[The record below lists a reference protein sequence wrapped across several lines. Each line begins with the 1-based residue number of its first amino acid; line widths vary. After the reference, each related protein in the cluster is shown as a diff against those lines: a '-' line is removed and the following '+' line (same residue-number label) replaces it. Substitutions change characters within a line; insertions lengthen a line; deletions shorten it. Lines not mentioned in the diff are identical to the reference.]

1 MTHPAIQ
8 YAQDVLSGEV
18 TACRYVKLA
27 AQRFLND
34 LERTDVWMDWQE
46 ANKVINVISNFKQ
59 WKGKQSGDYIT
70 LQPHQQFILANQ
82 FGFKKHNLAGNVVRR
97 FSTSYEE
104 VARKNAKTTI
114 EAAKQLYHLA
124 FESESGP
131 QIYAGA
137 TKEAQ
142 AQIVVNDA
150 GKIAQATPALR
161 SRLKNFDNQ
170 GNVRRVVNYENGG
183 FVAALGSDSKRLD
196 GLDPS
201 WASIDEYHAHPDN
214 GVRDVIET
222 GMGAREQPF
231 LDIITTAGYD
241 RHSVC
246 YEFRDVVIRVLEG
259 QIEDD
264 SLFGIIFTLDEEDD
278 WRDEQCWAKAN
289 PMLDVSVS
297 RDYLAN
303 EVNKA
308 QNEGS
313 SKVVSV
319 LTKNFNV
326 WTDSAQTWISGDLWA
341 NLALNKSDEEL
352 SQVPCWGGL
361 DLSSTSDLTAFVLV
375 FHCQDSYHFKYWF
388 FTPEDRARLRD
399 EDRGTPYTKWVRDG
413 HLLKNEGNVIDYDFV
428 QQVIEQAAERY
439 NIQSIA
445 FDRYNAVQVVQR
457 LQDAGINMSPFNQS
471 IGNMSSPTK
480 ELERRISERQVS
492 HEPNGC
498 MDWMMSNVEIF
509 TDANE
514 NIKITKRNKVKSRVD
529 GPVASVMAF
538 GEMLTNNQP
547 AGPSIYE
554 QNIGLL

>member
-1 MTHPAIQ
+1 LTHPAIQ

-18 TACRYVKLA
+18 TACRYVQLA

-34 LERTDVWMDWQE
+34 LERTDIWMDWEQ

-59 WKGKQSGDYIT
+59 WKGKQSGDFIT
-70 LQPHQQFILANQ
+70 LQPHQKFILTNQ
-82 FGFKKHNLAGNVVRR
+82 FGFKKTNVDGNVVRR
-97 FSTSYEE
+97 FNTSYEE

-114 EAAKQLYHLA
+114 EAAKQLYHLC
-124 FESESGP
+124 FENEHGP
-131 QIYAGA
+131 QVYAGA

-246 YEFRDVVIRVLEG
+246 YEFRDVVIRMLEG

-264 SLFGIIFTLDEEDD
+264 SLFGIIFTLDEDDD
-278 WRDEQCWAKAN
+278 WRDESCWAKAN

-326 WTDSAQTWISGDLWA
+326 WTDSAQTWISNDLWA
-341 NLALNKSDEEL
+341 TLAQNRTDKEL
-352 SQVPCWGGL
+352 SEVPCWGGL

-375 FHCQDSYHFKYWF
+375 FHCEDAYHFKYWF

-399 EDRGTPYTKWVRDG
+399 EDRGTPYTKWIRDG

-428 QQVIEQAAERY
+428 QQTIEQAAERY

-480 ELERRISERQVS
+480 ELERRISERQVT

-498 MDWMMSNVEIF
+498 MDWQMSNVEIF

-554 QNIGLL
+554 QDIGLL